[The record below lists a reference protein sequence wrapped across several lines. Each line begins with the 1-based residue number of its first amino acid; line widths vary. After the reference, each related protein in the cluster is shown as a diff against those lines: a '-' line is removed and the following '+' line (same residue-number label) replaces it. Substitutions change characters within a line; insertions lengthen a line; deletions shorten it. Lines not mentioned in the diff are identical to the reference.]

1 MTPLVCHLFN
11 RRFICGRSDFSHKLS
26 KKARVFP
33 VIGLERVSVG
43 AFIITL
49 VPTGNIFIIA
59 AFLLKNSQSQV
70 LHMVSQHGLFK

>member
-11 RRFICGRSDFSHKLS
+11 RRFIFGRSDSSHKLP
-26 KKARVFP
+26 KKVRVFLAF
-33 VIGLERVSVG
+33 GLERVSVG

-70 LHMVSQHGLFK
+70 LHTVSQPGLFK